1 MTSDVS
7 VTIHGSRGSYPV
19 CGQEFT
25 RYGGNTSC
33 VSVRAGDREIIF
45 DAGSGIIEY
54 GRDLVKNAFANDRP
68 IHTSIFFSH
77 THFDHLIGL
86 PYFPPVYIPN
96 ATLHLFGPRY
106 GSQQSFEET
115 IHDLIRSPYYPVAL
129 NEMTALKHFY
139 DIGEVD
145 RVYFLRDRPE
155 PLLVRATHPSQAHLR
170 PDPSEVEMEVHCL
183 RGYNHP
189 KSGVNMYK
197 VIAGSRTFVYA
208 TDTEGYV
215 HGDRRLAEFAR
226 GADLIVHDAM
236 YTEAHYTSMPAPTQG
251 YGHSTVAIAAELARQ
266 AQVKRLCLFHHD
278 PKSTDEDLDAI
289 DALGKSHFAE
299 SFAARDG
306 LTVAL

>member
-19 CGQEFT
+19 CGQEFA

-33 VSVRAGDREIIF
+33 VSFRAGQREIIL
-45 DAGSGIIEY
+45 DAGSGIIEH
-54 GRDLVKNAFANDRP
+54 GRQLVKDSFASNRP
-68 IHTSIFFSH
+68 IHASIFFSH
-77 THFDHLIGL
+77 AHFDHLIGL

-96 ATLHLFGPRY
+96 ATLHLFGPRF
-106 GSQQSFEET
+106 GSVQSFEET
-115 IHDLIRSPYYPVAL
+115 IHNLIRSPYYPVAL

-145 RVYFLRDRPE
+145 RVYFLRDRVE
-155 PLLVRATHPSQAHLR
+155 PFMVRATHPSEAHLL
-170 PDPSEVEMEVHCL
+170 PDPADVEIEVQCL
-183 RGYNHP
+183 RGFNHP
-189 KSGVNMYK
+189 KSGVNMYR
-197 VIAGSRTFVYA
+197 VTAGSKSFVYA

-215 HGDRRLAEFAR
+215 HGDRRLAEFSR
-226 GADLIVHDAM
+226 GADLLIHDAM

-266 AQVKRLCLFHHD
+266 AQVSKLCLFHHD
-278 PKSTDEDLDAI
+278 PKSTDRDLDAI
-289 DALGKSHFAE
+289 DDLGKSLFAE

-306 LTVAL
+306 LTIKL

>member
-19 CGQEFT
+19 CGQGFT

-33 VSVRAGDREIIF
+33 VSFRSGQREIIF

-54 GRDLVKNAFANDRP
+54 GRKLVRESFESGRALQ
-68 IHTSIFFSH
+68 TSIFISH
-77 THFDHLIGL
+77 THFDHLLGL
-86 PYFPPVYIPN
+86 PYFSPVYIAD
-96 ATLHLFGPRY
+96 ATLHIFGPRF
-106 GSQQSFEET
+106 GSVSSFEDT
-115 IHDLIRSPYYPVAL
+115 IHALIRSPFYPVAL

-139 DIGEVD
+139 DMGEAE
-145 RVYFLRDRPE
+145 RVYFLYDQEHP
-155 PLLVRATHPSQAHLR
+155 VVARASHPDHQHLI
-170 PDPSEVEMEVHCL
+170 PDPDQVEIEVHCL

-197 VIAGSRTFVYA
+197 VISRGKTFVYA

-236 YTEAHYTSMPAPTQG
+236 YTEAHYTSMPSPTQG
-251 YGHSTVAIAAELARQ
+251 YGHSTVSIAAELARQ
-266 AQVKRLCLFHHD
+266 AGVRRLCLFHHD
-278 PKSTDEDLDAI
+278 PKSTDDDLDAI
-289 DALGKSHFAE
+289 DALGKSLFPE

-306 LTVAL
+306 LTIAL

>member
-33 VSVRAGDREIIF
+33 VSFRAGQRQIIF

-54 GRDLVKNAFANDRP
+54 GRALVKEAFANKRP
-68 IHTSIFFSH
+68 IHTSIFVSH

-86 PYFPPVYIPN
+86 PYFPPVYIPD

-145 RVYFLRDRPE
+145 RVYFLHDRPE
-155 PLLVRATHPSQAHLR
+155 PLLVRATHPSQAHLL
-170 PDPSEVEMEVHCL
+170 PDPEQVELEVHCL

-197 VIAGSRTFVYA
+197 VIAGSKTFVYA

-266 AQVKRLCLFHHD
+266 AQAKRLCLFHHD
-278 PKSTDEDLDAI
+278 PKSTDDDLDAI
-289 DALGKSHFAE
+289 DALGKSLFAE

-306 LTVAL
+306 LTIAL